1 MPAREPYGPDEF
13 QADTGVSRETI
24 ERLETYLDLLAK
36 WQEKVNLV
44 GISTMPDAWRRHFLD
59 SAQLLKYIPGPN
71 PGPGGRIADLGSGA
85 GFPGLVL
92 AIMGAPHVHLVESNV
107 RKCVF
112 LREVARATGTEVTV
126 VNKRIESAAWSMSA
140 DVVCSRAC
148 ANLSHLIGWA
158 DDMLTQYGVCLFHKG
173 QYVDR
178 ELTESQKKWTM
189 AYKSHPSLTDPGGV
203 ILEISGISRRHDD

>member
-1 MPAREPYGPDEF
+1 MN
-13 QADTGVSRETI
+13 VSRETI
-24 ERLETYLDLLAK
+24 ERLEAYLALLAK

-44 GISTMPDAWRRHFLD
+44 GISTMPDAWRRHVLD
-59 SAQLLKYIPGPN
+59 SAQLLKYIPDLDRP
-71 PGPGGRIADLGSGA
+71 IVDLGSGA

-92 AIMGAPHVHLVESNV
+92 AVMGAPRVHLIESNV

-112 LREVARATGTEVTV
+112 LREAARATGAHVTV
-126 VNKRIESAAWSMSA
+126 VNKRIEAAAWSMSA

-158 DDMLTQYGVCLFHKG
+158 HDMLTQDGVCLFHKG

-189 AYKSHPSLTDPGGV
+189 ACKSHPSLSDPGGV
-203 ILEISGISRRHDD
+203 ILEISGIGRRHDH

>member
-1 MPAREPYGPDEF
+1 MSAMPARDPYGPDEF
-13 QADTGVSRETI
+13 QAHTNVSRETI
-24 ERLETYLDLLAK
+24 ERLEAYLDLLAR

-44 GISTMPDAWRRHFLD
+44 GLSTMPDAWRRHFLD
-59 SAQLLKYIPGPN
+59 SAQLLKFIPGP
-71 PGPGGRIADLGSGA
+71 GARIVDLGSGA

-92 AIMGAPHVHLVESNV
+92 AIMGASHVHLIESNV

-112 LREVARATGTEVTV
+112 LREAARATGTEVTV
-126 VNKRIESAAWSMSA
+126 VNSRIESAAWSMSA

-158 DDMLTQYGVCLFHKG
+158 NDMLTQDGVCLFHKG

-189 AYKSHPSLTDPGGV
+189 THKSHPSVTDSAGV
-203 ILEISGISRRHDD
+203 ILEIGGIGHRHDH

>member
-1 MPAREPYGPDEF
+1 MPARDPYGPDYGPGEF
-13 QADTGVSRETI
+13 QADTNVSRETI
-24 ERLETYLDLLAK
+24 ERLETYLGLLAK

-44 GISTMPDAWRRHFLD
+44 GISTVPDAWRRHFLD
-59 SAQLLKYIPGPN
+59 SAQLLKYIPD
-71 PGPGGRIADLGSGA
+71 PGGRIVDLGSGA

-92 AIMGAPHVHLVESNV
+92 AIMGAPHVHLIESNV

-112 LREVARATGTEVTV
+112 LREAARATGTDVTV
-126 VNKRIESAAWSMSA
+126 VNKRIEAAAWSISA

-158 DDMLTQYGVCLFHKG
+158 NDMLTQDGVCLFHKG

-178 ELTESQKKWTM
+178 ELTESQKKWTI
-189 AYKSHPSLTDPGGV
+189 AHKSHPSLSDPGGV
-203 ILEISGISRRHDD
+203 ILEISEISHRHEH

>member
-1 MPAREPYGPDEF
+1 MSVMPAQAPYGPDEF
-13 QADTGVSRETI
+13 QADTDVSRETI
-24 ERLETYLDLLAK
+24 ERLEAYLDLLAK

-44 GISTMPDAWRRHFLD
+44 GLSTMPDAWRRHFLD
-59 SAQLLKYIPGPN
+59 SAQLLKFIPD
-71 PGPGGRIADLGSGA
+71 PGGRIVDLGSGA

-92 AIMGAPHVHLVESNV
+92 AIMGAARVRLIESNV

-112 LREVARATGTEVTV
+112 LREAARATGTEVTV
-126 VNKRIESAAWSMSA
+126 VNSRIESAAWSLSA

-158 DDMLTQYGVCLFHKG
+158 KDMLTQDGVCLFHKG

-189 AYKSHPSLTDPGGV
+189 AHESHPSETDPVGV
-203 ILEISGISRRHDD
+203 ILEIRGIGRRHDD